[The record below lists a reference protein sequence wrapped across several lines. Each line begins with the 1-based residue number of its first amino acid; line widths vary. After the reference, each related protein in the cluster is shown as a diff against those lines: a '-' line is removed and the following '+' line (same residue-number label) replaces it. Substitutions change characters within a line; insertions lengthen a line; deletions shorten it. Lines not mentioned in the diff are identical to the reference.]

1 MNILAGFVVFFAM
14 LGGINFIVDFIGQL
28 WLRSQPSMDVLKCES
43 QIMHGI
49 KNFQDDWI
57 ANEKIIDK
65 LCKIDKEFCITCYN
79 LGKNLTEV
87 YNNLY
92 KHQKRSEK
100 KIAAALKLTNND
112 YNKAIRMTFGNVI
125 DYLNEFKSVLE
136 TKKLELEKSEGSC

>member
-1 MNILAGFVVFFAM
+1 MDILVGFVVCIAM
-14 LGGINFIVDFIGQL
+14 IGGINFIVGFIGQL
-28 WLRSQPSMDVLKCES
+28 WLRTQLSMDVLKCES
-43 QIMHGI
+43 QITHGL

-65 LCKIDKEFCITCYN
+65 LCKTDKEFCIICYN

-87 YNNLY
+87 YNSLY

-112 YNKAIRMTFGNVI
+112 YNKAIKMTFGNVI
-125 DYLNEFKSVLE
+125 DCLNEFKMTLE
-136 TKKLELEKSEGSC
+136 NKKLELEKSEGSC